1 MNMST
6 NELDNEIALVTG
18 ASRGIGMAIALE
30 LGRQGAAVIGTA
42 TSNDG
47 AGKISEALKAQG
59 IKGQGLVLNVTDQGS
74 IDMVLTEI
82 QNAWGAPSILVNNA
96 GITRDNLLMRMK
108 DEEWDAILDT
118 NLKSIFRM
126 SKAVVRAMTKAR
138 KGRII
143 NISSVVGSSGNAG
156 QCNYAAAKA
165 GVIGFT
171 KSLAQEVGSRH
182 ITVNAV
188 APGFIDTDMTRAL
201 TEAQR
206 TALLAHIPLGRLGQA
221 EDIANAVAFLAS
233 PRAAYIT
240 GTTLHVN
247 GGMYMS

>member
-1 MNMST
+1 MNEK
-6 NELDNEIALVTG
+6 ELEGEIALVTG

-30 LGRQGAAVIGTA
+30 LGGQGATVIGTA

-47 AGKISEALKAQG
+47 AAKISDAFKAAG
-59 IKGQGLVLNVTDQGS
+59 IKGQGLVLNVGHQGS
-74 IDMVLTEI
+74 IDTALEEI
-82 QNAWGAPSILVNNA
+82 RKAWGEPGILVNNA

-108 DEEWDAILDT
+108 DEEWDAIMDT

-126 SKAVVRAMTKAR
+126 SKAVLRGMTKAR

-143 NISSVVGSSGNAG
+143 SISSIVGSLGNAG

-165 GVIGFT
+165 AVVGFT
-171 KSLAQEVGSRH
+171 KSLAREVGSRAV
-182 ITVNAV
+182 TVNAV

-201 TEAQR
+201 PENVRAG
-206 TALLAHIPLGRLGQA
+206 LLAQIPLGRLGAA
-221 EDIANAVAFLAS
+221 EEIAHAVAFLAS

-240 GTTLHVN
+240 GTTIHVN
-247 GGMYMS
+247 GGMYMN